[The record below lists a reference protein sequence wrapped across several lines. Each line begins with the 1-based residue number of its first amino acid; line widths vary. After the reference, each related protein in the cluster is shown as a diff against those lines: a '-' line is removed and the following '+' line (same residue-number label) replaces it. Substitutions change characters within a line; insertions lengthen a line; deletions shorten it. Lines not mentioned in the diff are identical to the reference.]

1 MAASDRYKQPA
12 AFKAALEQRIRTE
25 AKLTG
30 RTMQRIRQLLLFDRM
45 LARAFTRFGER
56 IVLKGGFA
64 LELRVSRARTTRD
77 IDLRIEGS
85 TADLLEALRSAGGLD
100 LGDWFSFVVEPDPEH
115 PLIEGEGAVY
125 TGERFRVRA
134 ELGGARYGD
143 PFGLD
148 LGVADVL
155 MEAPEVVP
163 GSGFLEFV
171 GIARPALRIYP
182 RGSHVS
188 EKVHAYTLPR
198 DRPNSRMKDLPD
210 LALLASTGPFEAA
223 QLRAALE
230 ATFTFRK
237 THPLPDRLP
246 EPPDAWSPQYARLAR
261 TDGLPW
267 RSLAEALTAVRL
279 FLDPVLAGITRGT
292 WNPGGWAWKD

>member
-12 AFKAALEQRIRTE
+12 AFKAALEQRIRAE
-25 AKLTG
+25 AGRTG
-30 RTMQRIRQLLLFDRM
+30 RTMQRIRQLLLFDRL
-45 LARAFTRFGER
+45 LARAFIRFGER
-56 IVLKGGFA
+56 LVLKGGLA
-64 LELRVSRARTTRD
+64 LELRVSRARTTKD
-77 IDLRIEGS
+77 VDLRIEGP
-85 TADLLEALRSAGGLD
+85 TADLLEGLQAVGRLD
-100 LGDWFSFVVEPDPEH
+100 LSDWFSFLVEPDLEH
-115 PLIEGEGAVY
+115 PLIEGVGAVY
-125 TGERFRVRA
+125 TGQRFRVRG

-155 MEAPEVVP
+155 LEAPEVKQ
-163 GSGFLEFV
+163 GSDFLEFV
-171 GIARPALRIYP
+171 GVARPSLRVYP
-182 RGSHVS
+182 RTSHIS

-223 QLRAALE
+223 RLRAALD

-237 THPLPDRLP
+237 THALPDRLQA
-246 EPPDAWSPQYARLAR
+246 PPDAWAPQYARLAR

-267 RSLAEALTAVRL
+267 GSLAEVFTAAQL
-279 FLDPVLAGITRGT
+279 FLDPVLAGIARSS
-292 WNPGGWAWKD
+292 WDPARWAWKE